1 MKREDEVELAGRV
14 SLFTLFKTREFRRE
28 EREKEEERGASVI
41 FPPLRVF
48 CLTFLFLSVCSARS
62 NAIGLFALLAL
73 WLFPFLCEFAFAA
86 LDS

>member
-28 EREKEEERGASVI
+28 EREEEEEGGASVI

-48 CLTFLFLSVCSARS
+48 SSHFFVSFSLLG
-62 NAIGLFALLAL
+62 AIECDWPLRLACAL
-73 WLFPFLCEFAFAA
+73 AFSFS
-86 LDS
+86 L